1 MYIFNA
7 KIGEVDQLEKMLIGR
22 KDTVDWLEEQTLKLA
37 KTKESYYTLLIGSR
51 GSGKTHI
58 LKVLYSRVIGKKQV
72 DKNVAIAYM
81 SEDEY
86 GIDNY
91 LDLLVRIFQAF
102 IRRAENAE
110 QKQILLEKIEQL
122 KKTSPEYRDS
132 YAEQYLLEFLNG
144 RQLLILIENLND
156 IFKGMKQNGQSKLR
170 DFIQKHNQISIL
182 ASSQAIFSDVNQKDK
197 PFFNFFHVIHLK
209 KLTFEEALELIR
221 VIARIEERQ
230 ELLDYLDTKKGKG
243 NIQALYQLTEG
254 NHRLLVTFYNFLK
267 AEFKSELSKSFLQTI
282 DKLKPYYESFLKLL
296 PPQQQKIVQYLALQ
310 RTPQPGKS
318 IAENCFLAS
327 TTLSKQMSDLQ
338 RLGYVEGYK
347 EGRDKYYEIQ
357 EPLLRICIEVNE
369 NKEGIIKLFVDF
381 LGNLYGLWDLKHNFL
396 RFKYLQDFADSEK
409 QRIYRE
415 ESRYYRSALK
425 SYGGNWQP
433 KPEQEARILSFQEP
447 DKREEYLRKVA
458 GLDLD
463 KLEAAVENKQWK
475 EAEKYLL
482 DCLDADIENHVIWN
496 SLGVI
501 YSDQCDYKKSEGSFK
516 KALIYSPEYAKAWYN
531 LGVIYSNQG
540 DYKKSE
546 ESYKKALVYS
556 PEDAEAWY
564 SLGNSYYAQGNY
576 KKSEESYKK
585 ALFYSPEDAIV
596 WYNLGNLYY
605 AQDKY
610 EQSKESYKKAL
621 VYAPEYASAWYNL
634 GGVYEDQGNYK
645 KSEESY
651 KKALVYSPED
661 SDTWYNLGCIYED
674 QGNYKKSEDSYKKA
688 LVYSPEDS
696 DTWYNLGGVYEDQGN
711 YKKSEESYKKALIYS
726 PEDASTWYN
735 LGLLYFD
742 HFKQIKKARNAFDK
756 YIEYNENAI
765 GKYSRTQYI
774 ATIFE
779 ELQLSIDNI
788 GAIQNRFK
796 EEDRQNIYQSVLTN
810 LLAYGS
816 QKFLLQSLRSKAFV
830 SVLEQQEDL
839 PTLWLEVLRGSIQ
852 FNGGEKNQLPQ
863 LKIIQSVFTQL
874 YSDQAN
880 FTYLLKFLDLAIRYY
895 EGEKKVLYELTKEE
909 REVFL
914 QWLQIEMPEK

>member
-7 KIGEVDQLEKMLIGR
+7 KIGEIDQLEKMLIGR
-22 KDTVDWLEEQTLKLA
+22 KETVDWLEEQTLKLA
-37 KTKESYYTLLIGSR
+37 KTKESFYTLLIGPR

-132 YAEQYLLEFLNG
+132 YAERYLLEFLNG

-170 DFIQKHNQISIL
+170 DFIQKYNHISIL

-209 KLTFEEALELIR
+209 RLTFEEALELIR
-221 VIARIEERQ
+221 VIARIEERD
-230 ELLDYLDTKKGKG
+230 ELLEYLSTKEGKG
-243 NIQALYQLTEG
+243 NIRALYQLTEG

-267 AEFKSELSKSFLQTI
+267 AEYKSELSKPFLQTI

-369 NKEGIIKLFVDF
+369 NKEGVIKLFVDF
-381 LGNLYGLWDLKHNFL
+381 LGNLYSLWDLKHNFL
-396 RFKYLQDFADSEK
+396 RFNYLQDFTDPEK
-409 QRIYRE
+409 RRIYRE

-425 SYGGNWQP
+425 SYGGGWQP
-433 KPEQEARILSFQEP
+433 KPEQEAKILSFQEP
-447 DKREEYLRKVA
+447 EAREEYLRKVA
-458 GLDLD
+458 GLDFD
-463 KLEAAVENKQWK
+463 KLEVATRNENWE

-482 DCLDADIENHVIWN
+482 DCLEADSENHVTWGI
-496 SLGVI
+496 LGDL
-501 YSDQCDYKKSEGSFK
+501 YDD
-516 KALIYSPEYAKAWYN
+516 
-531 LGVIYSNQG
+531 QG

-546 ESYKKALVYS
+546 ESYKKALTYS
-556 PEDAEAWY
+556 PEDADVWNN
-564 SLGNSYYAQGNY
+564 LGLLYYNQSDY
-576 KKSEESYKK
+576 KK
-585 ALFYSPEDAIV
+585 
-596 WYNLGNLYY
+596 
-605 AQDKY
+605 
-610 EQSKESYKKAL
+610 SKESYKKAL
-621 VYAPEYASAWYNL
+621 VYSPEDADVWYNL
-634 GGVYEDQGNYK
+634 GVLYSKEGEYK

-651 KKALVYSPED
+651 KKALVYCPEYID
-661 SDTWYNLGCIYED
+661 AWYNLGY
-674 QGNYKKSEDSYKKA
+674 
-688 LVYSPEDS
+688 LYSDIGE
-696 DTWYNLGGVYEDQGN
+696 
-711 YKKSEESYKKALIYS
+711 YKKSEEAYKKTLTYS
-726 PEDASTWYN
+726 PEDTDTWFN
-735 LGLLYFD
+735 LGKLRFD
-742 HFKQIKKARNAFDK
+742 DFKQPEKAKDAFMQYIKYAKDTSEK
-756 YIEYNENAI
+756 YID
-765 GKYSRTQYI
+765 TQYI
-774 ATIFE
+774 ATLFE
-779 ELQLSIDNI
+779 EFQLSINNI
-788 GAIQNRFK
+788 EVIQNRFK
-796 EEDRQNIYQSVLTN
+796 EEEWQNIYRSILAE

-816 QKFLLQSLRSKAFV
+816 QKFILQSLQSKTFI
-830 SVLEQQEDL
+830 SVLKKQEDL
-839 PTLWLEVLRGSIQ
+839 PAFWMKVLGESIH
-852 FNGGEKNQLPQ
+852 FRDKKSQLTQ
-863 LKIIQSVFTQL
+863 LKIIQSAFTQL
-874 YSDQAN
+874 YADQPN